1 MGRFGLCQVMALS
14 DFANFANGWLRHI
27 ALFTSIGTETWGG
40 HAYAGLGGNVL
51 IPLSNSRLMGRMRQ
65 KPKSNAV
72 EMLKSTRYERV
83 MYIMISF
90 SFVRHVMPF
99 REMP

>member
-1 MGRFGLCQVMALS
+1 MALS

-27 ALFTSIGTETWGG
+27 APFTSIGTETWGG

-72 EMLKSTRYERV
+72 EMLKSTRYERSHV
-83 MYIMISF
+83 YHDLIFLRTPCSAIS
-90 SFVRHVMPF
+90 RNALIQTHA
-99 REMP
+99 